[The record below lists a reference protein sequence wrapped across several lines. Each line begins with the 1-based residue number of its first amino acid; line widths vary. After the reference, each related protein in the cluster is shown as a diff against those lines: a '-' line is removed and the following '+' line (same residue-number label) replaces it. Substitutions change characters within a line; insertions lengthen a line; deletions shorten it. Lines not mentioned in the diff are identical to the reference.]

1 MSIKNCCLQR
11 TIWHEDMIL
20 QDINLGQPWVL
31 MDQLFFWK
39 YLKLE
44 SVTLHGIS
52 IILGIIN
59 LFPENIGIIWFLKM
73 RLKYSI
79 LLLFFFFFFFFFFYY
94 FFFFFLFFFFF
105 FFYKISSIT
114 MSTNTEQKNFSVLE
128 YETGFLRI

>member
-1 MSIKNCCLQR
+1 
-11 TIWHEDMIL
+11 MIL

-79 LLLFFFFFFFFFFYY
+79 LLLFFFFFFFFFFY
-94 FFFFFLFFFFF
+94 
-105 FFYKISSIT
+105 KISSIT